1 MKEFV
6 IYRNEYLKK
15 NVKGYYNTDYVGYEN
30 PGNPDYINDLKNTFD
45 NFSQI
50 KLKNASDKLYSVLK
64 NDLSNFDRSLTIC
77 VVPRSKAEN
86 SYSANQLF
94 FKRTIQRIIQD
105 LGFED
110 GSNYIIRHTDTKT
123 THLSHTEYAGSGSM
137 PYPGITKDT
146 CFISDEVREKNI
158 LLIDDIY
165 TSGVNID
172 EDTIQSLFDN
182 GVNEI
187 FFYAVAKTKKY
198 STGFTIDED
207 LPV

>member
-15 NVKGYYNTDYVGYEN
+15 NVKGYYNTDYVRYGN

-50 KLKNASDKLYSVLK
+50 KLSNASDKLYSVLK
-64 NDLSNFDRSLTIC
+64 NDLSTFDRSLTIC

-86 SYSANQLF
+86 TYSENQLL

-105 LGFED
+105 LGFAD
-110 GSNYIIRHTDTKT
+110 GSDYIIRHTDTKT
-123 THLSHTEYAGSGSM
+123 THLSHTDYAGNGSM

-172 EDTIQSLFDN
+172 EDTIQSLFDKKAN
-182 GVNEI
+182 SVI
-187 FFYAVAKTKKY
+187 FYAVAKTKK
-198 STGFTIDED
+198 F
-207 LPV
+207 

>member
-30 PGNPDYINDLKNTFD
+30 PGNPDYINNLKNTFD

-50 KLKNASDKLYSVLK
+50 KLSNASDKLYSVLK
-64 NDLSNFDRSLTIC
+64 NDLSTFDRSLTIC

-172 EDTIQSLFDN
+172 EDTIQSLFDKKAN
-182 GVNEI
+182 SVI
-187 FFYAVAKTKKY
+187 FYAVAKTKK
-198 STGFTIDED
+198 F
-207 LPV
+207 